1 MKEPDGTLVRRTVL
15 ESGLRIVTESV
26 PSVLSAAIG
35 VWVGV
40 GSRDETAKQAGSA
53 HYLEHLLFKGTKRR
67 SALDISSAIDA
78 VGGELNAF
86 TSKEHTCFYA
96 RVLDR
101 DLSLATDVISD
112 VVTAATLRKADIDSE
127 RSVVLEEISMRDD
140 DPADVAYE
148 ELFSMMY
155 GESHAMG
162 RSILGTRETI
172 EAITPAAI
180 RSFYVKH
187 YAPELLVIAVSGK
200 VDHNTVVRQVRKA
213 FEGVGD
219 RASGGQSQRPKK
231 TKLAAGQ
238 LRSLKRTTEQANI
251 IMGFPGLQ
259 FDDDRRWALSVLN
272 SALGGGMSS
281 RLFHEVRERRGLVY
295 SVYSFVSSFS
305 DSGLVGVY
313 AGTSPQ
319 RSDTVLEV
327 VRDVLA
333 EVVANGITDDELRRG
348 KGQVRGS
355 TVLSLEDTFS
365 RMSRIGKTELTSRPI
380 QSLGEVLEHIDSV
393 TTADVQSIA
402 QELFSVE
409 PTTIVVGP
417 R

>member
-1 MKEPDGTLVRRTVL
+1 M
-15 ESGLRIVTESV
+15 TESV

-112 VVTAATLRKADIDSE
+112 VVTAATLRKTDIDSE

-187 YAPELLVIAVSGK
+187 YVPEQLVIAVSGK

-219 RASGGQSQRPKK
+219 RATGGQSQRPKK

-259 FDDDRRWALSVLN
+259 FDDERRWALSVLN

-333 EVVANGITDDELRRG
+333 EVVVNGITDDELRRG